1 MKDVVIFDLDGTL
14 ALIEAR
20 RQMALRPNGKLD
32 WDVFFD
38 PKNIALDQPNHTVI
52 NMFKMLKSHG
62 YEMMI
67 LSGRDARSLD
77 ETTAWLHAHGIFFDG
92 LIMRPEGSF
101 TPDDVLKKTWLDGI
115 GADRVFCVFD
125 DRDKVVQMWRRN
137 GLTCM
142 QVNYGNF

>member
-14 ALIEAR
+14 ALIDAR

-32 WDVFFD
+32 WDIFFD
-38 PKNIALDQPNHTVI
+38 PKNIALDQPNHAVI
-52 NMFKMLKSHG
+52 NMFKMLKSQG

-77 ETTAWLHAHGIFFDG
+77 ETTAWLHAHGIFFDV
-92 LIMRPEGSF
+92 LIMRPKGSY

-125 DRDKVVQMWRRN
+125 DRDKVVQMWRDN
-137 GLTCM
+137 GLTCF
-142 QVNYGNF
+142 QVAPGNF